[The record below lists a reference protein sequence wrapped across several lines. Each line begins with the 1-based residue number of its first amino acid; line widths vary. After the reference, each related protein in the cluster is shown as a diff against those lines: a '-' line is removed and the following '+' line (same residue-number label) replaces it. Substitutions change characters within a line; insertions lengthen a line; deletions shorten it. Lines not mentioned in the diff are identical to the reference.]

1 MEELVFSDFSD
12 GETRTE
18 LQVAL
23 YIKNLLEIN
32 NINDIYKG
40 KFFNEKENI
49 VFKRP
54 LTANNSNKLII
65 NDKNERI
72 TQKLYKR
79 TKMPEIKTFSN
90 NNIFNINNKEKFSK
104 IPSLPNYVLGIT
116 VENEELKQI

>member
-1 MEELVFSDFSD
+1 LVDINNNKKKN
-12 GETRTE
+12 
-18 LQVAL
+18 
-23 YIKNLLEIN
+23 IKNLLEIN

-54 LTANNSNKLII
+54 LTANNSNKLIM

-72 TQKLYKR
+72 TQKLYKK

-90 NNIFNINNKEKFSK
+90 NNFFNINNKEKFSK